1 MTSAFDA
8 IAATR
13 IIVSLPRLGREA
25 DRTRRSAARSPV
37 VVEVCAQEG
46 LDVVSVPFADL
57 DVLDSMDPVADRVVF
72 GVGQVRTIDDID
84 AVAATRARFVIV
96 DVATP
101 DLVARAR
108 TAGLTVVGGAFSPT
122 EIAAT
127 AVVSPDAVII
137 HPAEVLGTLYVPHA
151 LAAAGP
157 LPVIAGGVNS
167 YVAQQWLSKG
177 ALAATTD
184 ESFVADALVDGN
196 LGWLRDRA
204 RTFATEGRAAPIWS
218 RIG

>member
-8 IAATR
+8 IASTR

-25 DRTRRSAARSPV
+25 DGTRRSAARSPV

-57 DVLDSMDPVADRVVF
+57 DVLDGMDPVADRVVF
-72 GVGQVRTIDDID
+72 GVGQVRTAEDID

-108 TAGLTVVGGAFSPT
+108 TAGLTVVGGAFSPK
-122 EIAAT
+122 I
-127 AVVSPDAVII
+127 
-137 HPAEVLGTLYVPHA
+137 
-151 LAAAGP
+151 
-157 LPVIAGGVNS
+157 
-167 YVAQQWLSKG
+167 
-177 ALAATTD
+177 
-184 ESFVADALVDGN
+184 
-196 LGWLRDRA
+196 
-204 RTFATEGRAAPIWS
+204 GRAHV
-218 RIG
+218 